1 MSIMED
7 NDFNNNVFKIFNKTE
22 GGTQPVSEPRSRLS
36 NYLDDKRDQAP
47 SIQNT
52 RDQLGNV
59 IFNSDSKNQRE
70 SEHSQKSSKLAAVNE
85 QTFRFVN
92 ESEKA

>member
-36 NYLDDKRDQAP
+36 NYLDDKRD
-47 SIQNT
+47 
-52 RDQLGNV
+52 
-59 IFNSDSKNQRE
+59 
-70 SEHSQKSSKLAAVNE
+70 
-85 QTFRFVN
+85 
-92 ESEKA
+92 